1 MATAVAHGATLSIM
15 FIARSLEV
23 GGAERQLVTL
33 ARELTKRGN
42 RVSIALFYC
51 RGSLVDEAKEAGIEL
66 IDLDKKGRLESAGF
80 LGRTIAAVR
89 RSRPDIVYSMLGGP
103 NVVAALAKPF
113 IGRTKLV
120 WSILNTGYDSSVD
133 DWLARLAHG
142 LETALSNFP
151 DIIISNSVAGRDFA
165 IGRNFPPGRTLV
177 VPNGIDTKRFQLDAR
192 LRVQQRRV
200 FGLDDGDVAIG
211 TLGRLNATK
220 DYPTFLRAAEQVS
233 RSRLHARFLCVGEG
247 PDRPQ
252 LEQLARDLGIDDRV
266 TFTGEMD
273 PVAALNTFDI
283 ACSAS
288 VTEGFSNS
296 IAEAMSCGLPC
307 VVTDVGDSAAI
318 VGETGIVVPPSSPTA
333 LAGAI
338 ERQIASLHEHR
349 PEPARDRIVENFSIE
364 AVTDRTLDIFRSLV
378 SRSL

>member
-1 MATAVAHGATLSIM
+1 M

-142 LETALSNFP
+142 LETALSN
-151 DIIISNSVAGRDFA
+151 
-165 IGRNFPPGRTLV
+165 
-177 VPNGIDTKRFQLDAR
+177 
-192 LRVQQRRV
+192 
-200 FGLDDGDVAIG
+200 
-211 TLGRLNATK
+211 
-220 DYPTFLRAAEQVS
+220 
-233 RSRLHARFLCVGEG
+233 
-247 PDRPQ
+247 
-252 LEQLARDLGIDDRV
+252 
-266 TFTGEMD
+266 
-273 PVAALNTFDI
+273 
-283 ACSAS
+283 
-288 VTEGFSNS
+288 
-296 IAEAMSCGLPC
+296 
-307 VVTDVGDSAAI
+307 
-318 VGETGIVVPPSSPTA
+318 
-333 LAGAI
+333 
-338 ERQIASLHEHR
+338 
-349 PEPARDRIVENFSIE
+349 
-364 AVTDRTLDIFRSLV
+364 
-378 SRSL
+378 